1 MNFVDKVMSG
11 QENPANLA
19 EYVDQWDINS
29 KVPIYKMLGFVE
41 SDWLKIVQDIRCYPY
56 VLQEIAME
64 RGLLGL
70 DKDDYK
76 KFLKAIAPQ
85 DSQDVLK
92 AIVMGTGESFISKR
106 VQSLFDKGV
115 IDRIPKVFIMKYRG
129 YLGMASTKMFVDLE
143 ELALVKFNWQKLEGG
158 GDVKTSYNPVEHV
171 SESSSGEQDGSV
183 EQDGPDSAGVS
194 NEKVLSEVQEL
205 PMPEKVHEST
215 GESISSDLRE
225 ADKSLR
231 IWDMIR
237 YTIVVLLYCLIGPF
251 AGISLVLSGVFGYI

>member
-1 MNFVDKVMSG
+1 VNFVDKVMSG

-19 EYVDQWDINS
+19 EYMDQWDINS

-158 GDVKTSYNPVEHV
+158 EDVKTSDNPVKHV
-171 SESSSGEQDGSV
+171 SESSGGEQDGSV
-183 EQDGPDSAGVS
+183 EQGGPDSAGVS
-194 NEKVLSEVQEL
+194 DEKVLSEIPEL
-205 PMPEKVHEST
+205 PMSEKIYEST
-215 GESISSDLRE
+215 GESVSGDLRE
-225 ADKSLR
+225 ADK
-231 IWDMIR
+231 
-237 YTIVVLLYCLIGPF
+237 P
-251 AGISLVLSGVFGYI
+251 